1 MITKNT
7 YERFYYGDSIT
18 NEELLALLAYY
29 NNIKKSVMCTSF
41 VPHEFRLFVS
51 EVIRITNML
60 ESFAFARGLELFESH
75 DQVDVSLT
83 KEQAYLIKSLVQNY
97 MGDDPDSETAEE
109 RELRKSVFD
118 ALPGFEELSKGK

>member
-29 NNIKKSVMCTSF
+29 NNIKKSVMGTSF
-41 VPHEFRLFVS
+41 VPHEFRLFVA
-51 EVIRITNML
+51 EIFRITNML

-75 DQVDVSLT
+75 DRVDVSLT

-109 RELRKSVFD
+109 HELRKSVFD
-118 ALPGFEELSKGK
+118 ALPSFEELSKG